1 MKGINVKWKLTCSCA
16 YKYINNVIFIT
27 HIFQHFLKK
36 SWDYLLFNTSILNDI
51 FFNFSA
57 DYEKARKKIAEFTS
71 DLQTDTEEASKAKG
85 LTSRFCFPKKL
96 NFKISE
102 NTACLK

>member
-1 MKGINVKWKLTCSCA
+1 MIYFLTFQLTMKKP
-16 YKYINNVIFIT
+16 
-27 HIFQHFLKK
+27 
-36 SWDYLLFNTSILNDI
+36 
-51 FFNFSA
+51 
-57 DYEKARKKIAEFTS
+57 EKKIAEFTS